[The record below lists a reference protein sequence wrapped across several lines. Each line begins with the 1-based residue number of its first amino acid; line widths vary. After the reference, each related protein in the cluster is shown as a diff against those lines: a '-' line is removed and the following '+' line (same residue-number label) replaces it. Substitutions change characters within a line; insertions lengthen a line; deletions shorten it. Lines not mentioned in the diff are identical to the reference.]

1 MRSILGA
8 SLLAVLLSTTAIADT
23 SSINTDLQSGTD
35 TFGILENDYV
45 RAGVNGLT
53 GTLGSGGNT
62 SPGLLYDS
70 TGTGTFNTSYDYL
83 TPGSP
88 FDGWSVSID
97 GTNYTNNNN
106 GNTRA
111 VTGML
116 YTDTNIGL
124 VDGTDTLT
132 WESNGDRT
140 DFEIEHVYSL
150 GATAEHI
157 EIGTSITMKQDAS
170 DVWFGRFIDPDA
182 RAADGDSSST
192 DNVLGY
198 GVIPDSNVAFSE
210 ALSSRYALGLYS
222 TDSNVDAGISRWST
236 EADGYTENTVD
247 ADGSLTNTGD
257 NTIGLSWNWTTVST
271 GDILTASY
279 AYIFG
284 PSAFDAADTAMT
296 AGAGGGDTTTTD
308 SWGTL
313 EDVGS
318 ATDAAE
324 GTAEPTVTSTSD
336 PTTSYG
342 AWGEWAHDT
351 DLPVLTQSQTTHDS
365 SVALGVQ
372 TIDRETTTIVT
383 TPEERTRTATTTVVD
398 TYSDG
403 STVTRT
409 TGTATETETRNNAVS
424 TVTDPGAFV
433 GRMDAADQMLGLN
446 AHRNLGIGN
455 GISGGRISHDM
466 GNGYSAEST
475 VLSVG
480 GSVMLD
486 NGVTAGLGYNR
497 VNTDLTGVD
506 SSGTMESNVISAQ
519 ASKHIDDK
527 GITVT
532 GNVNVASSDIAYNRS
547 IGDFAAAGSTTGR
560 DMWAYTQVEKSA
572 GTVRPFAGFTF
583 GSNSVDAYN
592 ETGDI
597 QATLSHTEV
606 DEQYKFATIGLNIDT
621 GVITATLARDFDDAE
636 TMRYSVGI
644 DRNINERINFS
655 ASATRSMAGDN
666 TSTHIT
672 AGIKISF

>member
-1 MRSILGA
+1 MRSIVGA
-8 SLLAVLLSTTAIADT
+8 GLLAVLLSTTALADT
-23 SSINTDLQSGTD
+23 SSINSDLQSGTD

-45 RAGVNGLT
+45 RAGVNGIT

-132 WESNGDRT
+132 WESNGERT

-182 RAADGDSSST
+182 RAATGDSSST

-257 NTIGLSWNWTTVST
+257 NTIGLSWNWTSVSS

-284 PSAFDAADTAMT
+284 PSAFDAADAAIT
-296 AGAGGGDTTTTD
+296 AGAGGGADVS

-324 GTAEPTVTSTSD
+324 GGSD
-336 PTTSYG
+336 PVITYS
-342 AWGEWAHDT
+342 EPVVDT
-351 DLPVLTQSQTTHDS
+351 DLPVLTQTQTTHDS
-365 SVALGVQ
+365 STADGVQ
-372 TIDRETTTIVT
+372 TIARETTTIVT
-383 TPEERTRTATTTVVD
+383 TPMEIITYTDGVETSRASTDSSVV
-398 TYSDG
+398 T
-403 STVTRT
+403 
-409 TGTATETETRNNAVS
+409 
-424 TVTDPGAFV
+424 TVTDPGSFV
-433 GRMDAADQMLGLN
+433 GRMDQADQMLGLN
-446 AHRNLGIGN
+446 AHRNLGIGS
-455 GISGGRISHDM
+455 GISGGRISHSM
-466 GNGYSAEST
+466 GNGYSAESD
-475 VLSVG
+475 VLSLG
-480 GSVMLD
+480 GRLTLENAMSI
-486 NGVTAGLGYNR
+486 GAGLNR
-497 VNTDLTGVD
+497 VTTTMSGDN
-506 SSGTMESNVISAQ
+506 SSGSMESIVLSAE
-519 ASKHIDDK
+519 ASKHIDGRDV
-527 GITVT
+527 TVS
-532 GNVNVASSDIAYNRS
+532 GSVNTASNELSYNRT
-547 IGDFAAAGSTTGR
+547 IGDFSAAGEASGR
-560 DMWAYTQVEKSA
+560 DSWGNITIEKST
-572 GTVRPFAGFTF
+572 GSVRPFAGYTI
-583 GSNSVDAYN
+583 GSNGMDSFT
-592 ETGDI
+592 ETGDV
-597 QATLSHTEV
+597 QAVLTHDAKDDS
-606 DEQYKFATIGLNIDT
+606 YRYATIGLNVDT
-621 GVITATLARDFDDAE
+621 GLLTATFARDFDDAE
-636 TMRYSVGI
+636 TMRVGVAI
-644 DRNINERINFS
+644 DKAINERISFN
-655 ASATRSMAGDN
+655 ASANRTMAGDN

-672 AGIKISF
+672 AGLKINF

>member
-1 MRSILGA
+1 MRSIVGA
-8 SLLAVLLSTTAIADT
+8 GLLAVLLSTTALADT

-124 VDGTDTLT
+124 VDGTNTLT
-132 WESNGDRT
+132 WESNGERT

-182 RAADGDSSST
+182 RAATGDSSST

-257 NTIGLSWNWTTVST
+257 NTIGLSWNWTSVSS

-284 PSAFDAADTAMT
+284 PSAFDAADAAIT
-296 AGAGGGDTTTTD
+296 AGAGGGADVS

-324 GTAEPTVTSTSD
+324 GGSD
-336 PTTSYG
+336 PVITYS
-342 AWGEWAHDT
+342 EPVVDT
-351 DLPVLTQSQTTHDS
+351 DLPVLTQTQTTHDS
-365 SVALGVQ
+365 STADGVQ
-372 TIDRETTTIVT
+372 TIARETTTIVT
-383 TPEERTRTATTTVVD
+383 TPMEIITYTDGVETSRASTDSSVV
-398 TYSDG
+398 T
-403 STVTRT
+403 
-409 TGTATETETRNNAVS
+409 
-424 TVTDPGAFV
+424 TVTDPGSFV
-433 GRMDAADQMLGLN
+433 GRMDQADQMLGLN
-446 AHRNLGIGN
+446 AHRNLGIGS
-455 GISGGRISHDM
+455 GISGGRISHSM
-466 GNGYSAEST
+466 GNGYSAESD
-475 VLSVG
+475 VLSLG
-480 GSVMLD
+480 GRLTLENAMSI
-486 NGVTAGLGYNR
+486 GAGLNR
-497 VNTDLTGVD
+497 VTTTMSGDN
-506 SSGTMESNVISAQ
+506 SSGSMESIVLSAE
-519 ASKHIDDK
+519 ASKHIDGRDV
-527 GITVT
+527 TVS
-532 GNVNVASSDIAYNRS
+532 GSVNTASNELSYNRT
-547 IGDFAAAGSTTGR
+547 IGDFSAAGEASGR
-560 DMWAYTQVEKSA
+560 DSWGNITIEKST
-572 GTVRPFAGFTF
+572 GSVRPFAGYTI
-583 GSNSVDAYN
+583 GSNGMDSFT
-592 ETGDI
+592 ETGDV
-597 QATLSHTEV
+597 QAVLTHDAKDDS
-606 DEQYKFATIGLNIDT
+606 YRYATIGLNVDT
-621 GVITATLARDFDDAE
+621 GLLTATFARDFDDAE
-636 TMRYSVGI
+636 TMRVGVAI
-644 DRNINERINFS
+644 DKAINERISFN
-655 ASATRSMAGDN
+655 ASANRTMAGDN

-672 AGIKISF
+672 AGLKINF

>member
-1 MRSILGA
+1 MRKHFLKA
-8 SLLAVLLSTTAIADT
+8 SLLACLLSTTALADT
-23 SSINTDLQSGTD
+23 SSINSDLQSGTD

-45 RAGVNGLT
+45 RAGVNGIT

-106 GNTRA
+106 GNTKA
-111 VTGML
+111 VVGML

-124 VDGTDTLT
+124 VDGTNTLT
-132 WESNGDRT
+132 WESNGERT

-182 RAADGDSSST
+182 RAATGDSSST

-222 TDSNVDAGISRWST
+222 TDSNVDAGISTWST
-236 EADGYTENTVD
+236 EADGYTENSVD

-257 NTIGLSWNWTTVST
+257 NTIGLSWNWTSVSS

-284 PSAFDAADTAMT
+284 PSAFDAADAAIT
-296 AGAGGGDTTTTD
+296 AGAGGGADVS

-324 GTAEPTVTSTSD
+324 GGSD
-336 PTTSYG
+336 PVITT
-342 AWGEWAHDT
+342 ETVVDT
-351 DLPVLTQSQTTHDS
+351 SLPVLTQSQTTHDS
-365 SVALGVQ
+365 SVAVGVQ
-372 TIDRETTTIVT
+372 TIERETTTIVT
-383 TPEERTRTATTTVVD
+383 TPMVTNTYTDGVLTSSAAADSVAVTTI
-398 TYSDG
+398 
-403 STVTRT
+403 
-409 TGTATETETRNNAVS
+409 
-424 TVTDPGAFV
+424 TDPGAFT
-433 GRMDAADQMLGLN
+433 GRMDQVDQMMALN
-446 AHRNLGIGN
+446 PHKSLGIAD

-466 GNGYSAEST
+466 GNGYSAETTAYGLGHSLGTDNGMLVSGGINFADTTLTGEGST
-475 VLSVG
+475 GEMSTMIIQGRVGKALDNRDATVSVG
-480 GSVMLD
+480 AHMANSD
-486 NGVTAGLGYNR
+486 ISYNR
-497 VNTDLTGVD
+497 T
-506 SSGTMESNVISAQ
+506 
-519 ASKHIDDK
+519 
-527 GITVT
+527 
-532 GNVNVASSDIAYNRS
+532 
-547 IGDFAAAGSTTGR
+547 IGDFGAAGETTSR
-560 DMWAYTQVEKSA
+560 DMGATLMVEKST
-572 GTVRPFAGFTF
+572 GTVRPFAGYTL
-583 GSNSVDAYN
+583 GSQSTDAWT
-592 ETGDI
+592 ETGDV
-597 QATLSHTEV
+597 QAVIDHAAA
-606 DEQYKFATIGLNIDT
+606 DESYRYATIGMNIDT
-621 GVITATLARDFDDAE
+621 GVFTASFAKDFDDAE
-636 TMRYSVGI
+636 TMRIGLGI
-644 DRNINERINFS
+644 NKDINQRVSFG
-655 ASATRSMAGDN
+655 ASANRVTAGDN
-666 TSTHIT
+666 TSTYMS
-672 AGIKISF
+672 AGIKIRF

>member
-1 MRSILGA
+1 MRKHFLKA
-8 SLLAVLLSTTAIADT
+8 SLLACLLSTTALADT
-23 SSINTDLQSGTD
+23 SSINSDLQSGTD

-45 RAGVNGLT
+45 RAGVNGIT

-106 GNTRA
+106 GNTKA
-111 VTGML
+111 VVGML

-124 VDGTDTLT
+124 VDGTNTLT
-132 WESNGDRT
+132 WESNGERT

-182 RAADGDSSST
+182 RAATGDSSST

-222 TDSNVDAGISRWST
+222 TDSNVDAGISTWST

-257 NTIGLSWNWTTVST
+257 NTIGLSWNWTSVSS

-284 PSAFDAADTAMT
+284 PSAFDAADAAIT
-296 AGAGGGDTTTTD
+296 AGAGGGADVS

-324 GTAEPTVTSTSD
+324 GGSD
-336 PTTSYG
+336 PVITYS
-342 AWGEWAHDT
+342 EPVVDT
-351 DLPVLTQSQTTHDS
+351 DLPVLTQTQTTHDS
-365 SVALGVQ
+365 STADGVQ
-372 TIDRETTTIVT
+372 TIARETTTIVT
-383 TPEERTRTATTTVVD
+383 TPMEIITYTDGVETSRASTDSSVV
-398 TYSDG
+398 T
-403 STVTRT
+403 
-409 TGTATETETRNNAVS
+409 
-424 TVTDPGAFV
+424 TVTDPGSFV
-433 GRMDAADQMLGLN
+433 GRMDQADQMLGLN
-446 AHRNLGIGN
+446 AHRNLGIGS
-455 GISGGRISHDM
+455 GISGGRISHSM
-466 GNGYSAEST
+466 GNGYSAESD
-475 VLSVG
+475 VLSLG
-480 GSVMLD
+480 GRLTLENAMSI
-486 NGVTAGLGYNR
+486 GAGLNR
-497 VNTDLTGVD
+497 VTTTMSGDN
-506 SSGTMESNVISAQ
+506 SSGSMESIVLSAE
-519 ASKHIDDK
+519 ASKHIDGRDV
-527 GITVT
+527 TVS
-532 GNVNVASSDIAYNRS
+532 GSVNTASNELSYNRT
-547 IGDFAAAGSTTGR
+547 IGDFSAAGEASGR
-560 DMWAYTQVEKSA
+560 DSWGNITIEKST
-572 GTVRPFAGFTF
+572 GSVRPFAGYTI
-583 GSNSVDAYN
+583 GSNGMDSFT
-592 ETGDI
+592 ETGDV
-597 QATLSHTEV
+597 QAVLTHDAKDDS
-606 DEQYKFATIGLNIDT
+606 YRYATIGLNVDT
-621 GVITATLARDFDDAE
+621 GLLTATFARDFDDAE
-636 TMRYSVGI
+636 TMRVGVAI
-644 DRNINERINFS
+644 DKAINERISFN
-655 ASATRSMAGDN
+655 ASANRTMAGDN

-672 AGIKISF
+672 AGLKINF

>member
-1 MRSILGA
+1 MRSIVGA
-8 SLLAVLLSTTAIADT
+8 GLLAVLLSTTALADT

-45 RAGVNGLT
+45 RAGVNGIT

-106 GNTRA
+106 GNTKA
-111 VTGML
+111 VVGML

-124 VDGTDTLT
+124 VDGTNTLT
-132 WESNGDRT
+132 WESNGERT

-150 GATAEHI
+150 GATAQHI

-222 TDSNVDAGISRWST
+222 TDSNVDAGISTWST

-257 NTIGLSWNWTTVST
+257 NTIGLSWNWTSVSS

-284 PSAFDAADTAMT
+284 PSAFDAADAAIT
-296 AGAGGGDTTTTD
+296 AGAGGGADVS

-324 GTAEPTVTSTSD
+324 GGSD
-336 PTTSYG
+336 PVITYS
-342 AWGEWAHDT
+342 EPVVDT
-351 DLPVLTQSQTTHDS
+351 DLPVLTQTQTTHDS
-365 SVALGVQ
+365 STADGVQ
-372 TIDRETTTIVT
+372 TIARETTTIVT
-383 TPEERTRTATTTVVD
+383 TPMEIITYTDGVETSRASTDSSVV
-398 TYSDG
+398 T
-403 STVTRT
+403 
-409 TGTATETETRNNAVS
+409 
-424 TVTDPGAFV
+424 TVTDPGSFV
-433 GRMDAADQMLGLN
+433 GRMDQADQMLGLN
-446 AHRNLGIGN
+446 AHRNLGIGS
-455 GISGGRISHDM
+455 GISGGRISHSM
-466 GNGYSAEST
+466 GNGYSAESD
-475 VLSVG
+475 VLSLG
-480 GSVMLD
+480 GRLTLENAMSI
-486 NGVTAGLGYNR
+486 GAGLNR
-497 VNTDLTGVD
+497 VTTTMSGDN
-506 SSGTMESNVISAQ
+506 SSGSMESIVLSAE
-519 ASKHIDDK
+519 ASKHIDGRDV
-527 GITVT
+527 TVS
-532 GNVNVASSDIAYNRS
+532 GSVNTASNELSYNRT
-547 IGDFAAAGSTTGR
+547 IGDFSAAGEASGR
-560 DMWAYTQVEKSA
+560 DSWGNITIEKST
-572 GTVRPFAGFTF
+572 GSVRPFAGYTI
-583 GSNSVDAYN
+583 GSNGMDSFT
-592 ETGDI
+592 ETGDV
-597 QATLSHTEV
+597 QAVLTHDAKDDS
-606 DEQYKFATIGLNIDT
+606 YRYATIGLNVDT
-621 GVITATLARDFDDAE
+621 GLLTATFARDFDDAE
-636 TMRYSVGI
+636 TMRVGVAI
-644 DRNINERINFS
+644 DKAINERISFN
-655 ASATRSMAGDN
+655 ASANRTMAGDN

-672 AGIKISF
+672 AGLKINF

>member
-1 MRSILGA
+1 MRSIVGA
-8 SLLAVLLSTTAIADT
+8 GLLAVLLSTTALADT
-23 SSINTDLQSGTD
+23 SSINSDLQSGTD

-45 RAGVNGLT
+45 RAGVNGIT

-124 VDGTDTLT
+124 VDGTNTLT
-132 WESNGDRT
+132 WESNGERT

-150 GATAEHI
+150 GATAQHI

-182 RAADGDSSST
+182 RAATGDSSST

-222 TDSNVDAGISRWST
+222 TDSNVDAGITGWTTDANS
-236 EADGYTENTVD
+236 YTENAVD
-247 ADGSLTNTGD
+247 GDGSLTNTGD

-284 PSAFDAADTAMT
+284 PSAFDAADAAIT
-296 AGAGGGDTTTTD
+296 AGAGGGADVS

-324 GTAEPTVTSTSD
+324 GGSD
-336 PTTSYG
+336 PVITYS
-342 AWGEWAHDT
+342 EPVVDT
-351 DLPVLTQSQTTHDS
+351 DLPVLTQTQTTHDS
-365 SVALGVQ
+365 STADGVQ
-372 TIDRETTTIVT
+372 TIARETTTIVT
-383 TPEERTRTATTTVVD
+383 TPMEIITYTDGVETSRASTDSSVV
-398 TYSDG
+398 T
-403 STVTRT
+403 
-409 TGTATETETRNNAVS
+409 
-424 TVTDPGAFV
+424 TVTDPGAFT
-433 GRMDAADQMLGLN
+433 GRMDQADQMLRLN
-446 AHRNLGIGN
+446 AHRNLGIGS
-455 GISGGRISHDM
+455 GISGGRISHSM
-466 GNGYSAEST
+466 GNGYSAESD
-475 VLSVG
+475 VLSLG
-480 GSVMLD
+480 GRLTLENAMSI
-486 NGVTAGLGYNR
+486 GAGLNR
-497 VNTDLTGVD
+497 VTTTMSGDN
-506 SSGTMESNVISAQ
+506 SSGSMESIVLSAE
-519 ASKHIDDK
+519 ASKHIDGRDV
-527 GITVT
+527 TVS
-532 GNVNVASSDIAYNRS
+532 GSVNTASNELSYNRT
-547 IGDFAAAGSTTGR
+547 IGDFSAAGEASGR
-560 DMWAYTQVEKSA
+560 DSWGNITIEKST
-572 GTVRPFAGFTF
+572 GSVRPFAGYTI
-583 GSNSVDAYN
+583 GSNGMDSFT
-592 ETGDI
+592 ETGDV
-597 QATLSHTEV
+597 QAVLTHDAKDDS
-606 DEQYKFATIGLNIDT
+606 YRYATIGLNVDT
-621 GVITATLARDFDDAE
+621 GLLTATFARDFDDAE
-636 TMRYSVGI
+636 TMRVGVAI
-644 DRNINERINFS
+644 DKAINERISFN
-655 ASATRSMAGDN
+655 ASANRTIAGDN

-672 AGIKISF
+672 AGLKINF